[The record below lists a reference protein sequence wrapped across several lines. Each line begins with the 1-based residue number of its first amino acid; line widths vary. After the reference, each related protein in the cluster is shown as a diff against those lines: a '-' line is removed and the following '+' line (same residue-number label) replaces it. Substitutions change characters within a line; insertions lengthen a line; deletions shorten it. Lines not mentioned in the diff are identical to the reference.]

1 MRNHLAEKLQASKKR
16 LAIILQKFSANFSK
30 PKSKL
35 FTEEPKIDFEKPLSM
50 AYQVMGNK
58 TDRFMPLFSDLDE
71 KLQRSGL
78 RINFKVYVSFTIF
91 TSFLTSL
98 SVAVV
103 LPALLFFVVSNMPL
117 GSALLF
123 GFGGALF
130 TWALSIVGFHLYP
143 VYRADK
149 HKRELEDELPFTT
162 GYMAILASAGVA
174 PEKIFLSLSNLSVP
188 LAASTEAKE
197 VVKNI
202 NLFGL
207 DVISALEKASG
218 RTPSEKFRDA
228 IEGVISTIH
237 TGGNL
242 GAFLR
247 ERFKSAMK
255 LRKLGLK
262 KYSDSLSVLSEIY
275 VALLLTG
282 PLLLVIMVSVMSVV
296 GGGGLGILSPDLLLS
311 LLTYLLIPVCA
322 VIFLIIL
329 DSTSPK
335 W

>member
-1 MRNHLAEKLQASKKR
+1 MGKLKASRKRLKTKLQK
-16 LAIILQKFSANFSK
+16 LSANFSK
-30 PKSKL
+30 PKSKPL
-35 FTEEPKIDFEKPLSM
+35 TNEPRMTLEKPLSM
-50 AYQVMGNK
+50 AYQLMGNK
-58 TDRFMPLFSDLDE
+58 TARFMPLFKDLDQN
-71 KLQRSGL
+71 LQKSGL
-78 RINFKVYVSFTIF
+78 RINFKAYVSLTI
-91 TSFLTSL
+91 LTSLLITL

-103 LPALLFFVVSNMPL
+103 LPILLFFVSKMPL

-123 GFGGALF
+123 SFGGALF
-130 TWALSIVGFHLYP
+130 TWALSIVGFYLYP
-143 VYRADK
+143 VYCADK
-149 HKRELEDELPFTT
+149 HKRELDGELPFTT
-162 GYMAILASAGVA
+162 GYMAILASAGVT
-174 PEKIFLSLSNLSVP
+174 PEKIFHSISTLNVP

-197 VVKNI
+197 VIKNI

-207 DVISALEKASG
+207 DVISALEKTSS
-218 RTPSEKFRDA
+218 RTPSRRFRDT
-228 IEGVISTIH
+228 IEGIISTIH

-247 ERFKSAMK
+247 GKFKTAMK
-255 LRKLGLK
+255 LKRLSLK
-262 KYSDSLSVLSEIY
+262 KYSDSLSVLSEVY

-282 PLLLVIMVSVMSVV
+282 PLLLVIMVSVMSVM

-322 VIFLIIL
+322 VVFLIIL

>member
-1 MRNHLAEKLQASKKR
+1 MRNRLKEKLKKR
-16 LAIILQKFSANFSK
+16 LATEPQKSSADSPTHEPEK
-30 PKSKL
+30 PAKEAATVL
-35 FTEEPKIDFEKPLSM
+35 EKPLSV
-50 AYQVMGNK
+50 AYQLMG
-58 TDRFMPLFSDLDE
+58 DRTAHFMPLFKDLDMT
-71 KLQRSGL
+71 LQKSGL
-78 RINFKVYVSFTIF
+78 KINFKAYISLTVLSSILFTA
-91 TSFLTSL
+91 

-103 LPALLFFVVSNMPL
+103 VPVLLVFVSNMPL
-117 GSALLF
+117 ASALLF

-130 TWALSIVGFHLYP
+130 TLALTVIGFYLYP
-143 VYRADK
+143 VYCADK
-149 HKRELEDELPFTT
+149 HKRELDDELPFTS
-162 GYMAILASAGVA
+162 GYMAILASAGVS
-174 PEKIFLSLSNLSVP
+174 PEKIFHSLSNLDVP

-197 VVKNI
+197 VIKNI

-207 DVISALEKASG
+207 DVISALEKASS
-218 RTPSEKFRDA
+218 RTPSQKFRDT
-228 IEGVISTIH
+228 IEGIISTIH

-247 ERFKSAMK
+247 EKFRTAMK
-255 LRKLGLK
+255 LKKLNLK
-262 KYSDSLSVLSEIY
+262 KYSDNLSVLSEVY

-282 PLLLVIMVSVMSVV
+282 PLLLVIMVSVMSVL
-296 GGGGLGILSPDLLLS
+296 GGGGLGLLSPDFLLS

>member
-1 MRNHLAEKLQASKKR
+1 MRNQIAEKLKASTKR
-16 LAIILQKFSANFSK
+16 LATKLQKLSANFSK
-30 PKSKL
+30 PKSNL
-35 FTEEPKIDFEKPLSM
+35 PTEEPKMNLEKPLSM
-50 AYQVMGNK
+50 AYQLMGNK
-58 TDRFMPLFSDLDE
+58 TARFMPLFKDLDQT
-71 KLQRSGL
+71 LQKSGL
-78 RINFKVYVSFTIF
+78 KINFKAYVS
-91 TSFLTSL
+91 LTVLSSL
-98 SVAVV
+98 LITASVAVV
-103 LPALLFFVVSNMPL
+103 LPVLLIFVSNMPI

-130 TWALSIVGFHLYP
+130 TCAFTVIGFYMYP
-143 VYRADK
+143 VYCADK
-149 HKRELEDELPFTT
+149 HKRELDDELPFTT
-162 GYMAILASAGVA
+162 GYMAILANAGVS
-174 PEKIFLSLSNLSVP
+174 PEKIFHSLSNLNVP
-188 LAASTEAKE
+188 LAASAEAKE

-207 DVISALEKASG
+207 DVISALKKASS
-218 RTPSEKFRDA
+218 RTPSEKFRDT
-228 IEGVISTIH
+228 IEGIISTIH

-242 GAFLR
+242 GGFLR
-247 ERFKSAMK
+247 QKFKTAMK
-255 LRKLGLK
+255 LKRLSLK
-262 KYSDSLSVLSEIY
+262 KYADSLSVLSEVY

-282 PLLLVIMVSVMSVV
+282 PLLLVIMVSVMSVL

>member
-1 MRNHLAEKLQASKKR
+1 MRKQLMEKLKASKKR
-16 LAIILQKFSANFSK
+16 LETGLQKLSANFSK
-30 PKSKL
+30 QKSKSP
-35 FTEEPKIDFEKPLSM
+35 TKEPKMDLEKPLSM
-50 AYQVMGNK
+50 AYQLMGDK
-58 TDRFMPLFSDLDE
+58 TARFMPLFKDLDQT
-71 KLQRSGL
+71 LQKSGL
-78 RINFKVYVSFTIF
+78 KVNFKAYVSLTI
-91 TSFLTSL
+91 LASL
-98 SVAVV
+98 LITLAVAVV
-103 LPALLFFVVSNMPL
+103 LPVLLFFVFNMPL
-117 GSALLF
+117 GSVLLF

-130 TWALSIVGFHLYP
+130 TWALSIVGFYLYP

-149 HKRELEDELPFTT
+149 HKRELDDELPFTT
-162 GYMAILASAGVA
+162 GYMAILASAGVS
-174 PEKIFLSLSNLSVP
+174 PEKIFYSLSTLNVP

-207 DVISALEKASG
+207 DVISALEKSSR
-218 RTPSEKFRDA
+218 RTPSEKLRDT
-228 IEGVISTIH
+228 IEGIISTIH

-247 ERFKSAMK
+247 NKFKTAMK
-255 LRKLGLK
+255 LKRLSLK
-262 KYSDSLSVLSEIY
+262 KYSDNLAVLSEVY

-282 PLLLVIMVSVMSVV
+282 PLLLVIMVAVMSVM

-311 LLTYLLIPVCA
+311 LLTYLAIPVCA